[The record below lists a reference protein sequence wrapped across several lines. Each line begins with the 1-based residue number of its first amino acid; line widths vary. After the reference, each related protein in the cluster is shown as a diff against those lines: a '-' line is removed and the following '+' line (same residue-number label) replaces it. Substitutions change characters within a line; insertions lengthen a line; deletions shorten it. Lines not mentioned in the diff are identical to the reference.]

1 MKARNVQFGERK
13 NPDSSRVH
21 GLRLAVR
28 SLPVESVRKLE
39 STNGAELTPPPAP
52 SEAGWP
58 QLPHSGLPNEA
69 TGGTETGRD
78 RLLTVEEVA
87 VLLHVPVSWVY
98 GRTRKRSLGR
108 LPGYR
113 LGKYWRFREDEVLA
127 WLVSHGR
134 GHHAS

>member
-52 SEAGWP
+52 YEAGWP
-58 QLPHSGLPNEA
+58 QLPHSGLPNKA

-87 VLLHVPVSWVY
+87 VLSARPCFVGVRPNTQKIIRATAGL
-98 GRTRKRSLGR
+98 
-108 LPGYR
+108 R

>member
-1 MKARNVQFGERK
+1 MKVRNVQFGERK

-39 STNGAELTPPPAP
+39 SANGAELAPPLTPYDQGRA
-52 SEAGWP
+52 EV
-58 QLPHSGLPNEA
+58 PHQGIQNEA
-69 TGGTETGRD
+69 TWEKETGIY

-98 GRTRKRSLGR
+98 GRTRKRSLER

-113 LGKYWRFREDEVLA
+113 LGKYWRFSEDEVLA

-134 GHHAS
+134 DRHAT

>member
-1 MKARNVQFGERK
+1 MKVRNVQFGERK

-39 STNGAELTPPPAP
+39 SANGAEPAP
-52 SEAGWP
+52 LPAPYEAGRP
-58 QLPHSGLPNEA
+58 ELPLNSLQNEA
-69 TGGTETGRD
+69 TWGTDTGRG

-98 GRTRKRSLGR
+98 GRTRKRSLER

-113 LGKYWRFREDEVLA
+113 IGKYWRFREDEVLA
-127 WLVSHGR
+127 WVKCQRGGPLV
-134 GHHAS
+134 A

>member
-1 MKARNVQFGERK
+1 MKVRNVQFGERK

-28 SLPVESVRKLE
+28 SLPVESIRKTE
-39 STNGAELTPPPAP
+39 SANGAELAPPPTP
-52 SEAGWP
+52 YDPERSEV
-58 QLPHSGLPNEA
+58 PHNGIQNEA
-69 TGGTETGRD
+69 TGEKETGIH

-113 LGKYWRFREDEVLA
+113 LGKYWRFREDQVLA
-127 WLVSHGR
+127 WIESQR
-134 GHHAS
+134 

>member
-1 MKARNVQFGERK
+1 MKVRNVQFGERK

-28 SLPVESVRKLE
+28 SLPVESIRKSE
-39 STNGAELTPPPAP
+39 SANGTELAPRPTPYDPGG
-52 SEAGWP
+52 SEV
-58 QLPHSGLPNEA
+58 PHNGIQNEA
-69 TGGTETGRD
+69 TGETETGRA

-98 GRTRKRSLGR
+98 GRTRKRSLER

-113 LGKYWRFREDEVLA
+113 IGKYWRFREDEILA
-127 WLVSHGR
+127 WVESQGAGSH
-134 GHHAS
+134 A